1 MTRKTIIL
9 CEARRNG
16 ALRKAIASGRSY
28 SLAVL
33 CFVIVCLLGVAANA
47 STDLAPC
54 DLLVDSAGKRLFV
67 LEEDACR
74 LSCVS
79 LDGSNRVEHLSLDVV
94 PTRMCWFPGEEK
106 IALVAG
112 SSKGT
117 LIVVSLGKSFPPTM
131 RIEKRVAVG
140 HTPSDVAVGPNNS
153 GKQTIYVCN
162 RFSGTISVID
172 YASGKVEKTWP
183 VGREPYAMKVVPSG
197 KDLVVAA
204 HLPEHIADEFYIMSV
219 VRVIDTATGKSESI
233 ELINGASGCK
243 DVALSPDGKY
253 AFVTG
258 THGKFQTVT
267 SQVVGGWI
275 VENIFSVI
283 DVKTRQL
290 VDTFFLDDT
299 LLGAANPWG
308 IACSEDGKFLAVSAA
323 GTDEIIFLPYDRVL
337 KLIEER
343 PKWNRPGA
351 GAYTYTYHGKG
362 KIKFPMRV
370 RVQVGAKGIR
380 RVVMKGDT
388 VYATSY
394 FEDAVAVLRMRLNP
408 PFENHP
414 GSYVKKERPPLPLDP
429 AAEAKNA
436 TYPCTV
442 KYETAVPLKGIEIDR
457 SLIRLGPKP
466 EWSEARRGEV
476 LFHDATICMEN
487 WLSCVTC
494 HPDARVDSL
503 NWDLIN
509 DGLGNPKNTKSM
521 LLSHETP
528 PSMISGVRKTA
539 EEAVRAGVTH
549 LLFNEIPENDYA
561 AMDEYLK
568 GLTPVSSPHLVDGK
582 LSKSAQRGK
591 FLFESSR
598 VDCASCHPAPLFT
611 DMSFHNVK
619 SQDYYD
625 NISRFDTPSLIEVWR
640 TAPYMNT
647 GHYKTIKELLIK
659 GKHGNQDGRLNR
671 LTPQEL
677 DDLVEYVLSL

>member
-1 MTRKTIIL
+1 MIKTTIIL
-9 CEARRNG
+9 RGIRG
-16 ALRKAIASGRSY
+16 MFLGKGRSGFFAI
-28 SLAVL
+28 LGFVAICLPGLVL
-33 CFVIVCLLGVAANA
+33 KA

-79 LDGSNRVEHLSLDVV
+79 LDGSNRAEHLPLDVV
-94 PTRMCWFPGEEK
+94 PTRMCWFPGQKK

-112 SSKGT
+112 SSNGT
-117 LIVVSLGKSFPPTM
+117 LMVVSLGKGFPPTM
-131 RIEKRVAVG
+131 RIEKRVPVG
-140 HTPSDVAVGPNNS
+140 HTPSDVAVGPNNQ

-162 RFSGTISVID
+162 RFDGSVSVID

-219 VRVIDTATGKSESI
+219 VRVIDTQTGKSEAI

-275 VENIFSVI
+275 VENVFSVI

-308 IACSEDGKFLAVSAA
+308 ITCSEDGKFLAVSAS

-343 PKWNRPGA
+343 PGWNRPGA

-370 RVQVGAKGIR
+370 RVQTGAKGIR
-380 RVVMKGDT
+380 RVVMKNDT

-414 GSYVKKERPPLPLDP
+414 GSYVKKERPPLALDP
-429 AAEAKNA
+429 QADHDEKA
-436 TYPCTV
+436 TYPRIV
-442 KYETAVPLKGIEIDR
+442 KLENAVPLKGIEIDR

-466 EWSEARRGEV
+466 QWSEARRGEV

-487 WLSCVTC
+487 WLSCATC
-494 HPDARVDSL
+494 HPDARVDGL

-549 LLFNEIPENDYA
+549 LLFNEIPENDCA

-568 GLTPVSSPHLVDGK
+568 GLTPVSSPHLTDGK
-582 LSKSAQRGK
+582 LSPSAERGK

-611 DMSFHNVK
+611 DLSFHNVK
-619 SQDYYD
+619 SQDFYD

-647 GHYKTIKELLIK
+647 GHYKTVKELLIK
-659 GKHGNQDGRLNR
+659 GKHGNTDGRLNR
-671 LTPQEL
+671 LTAREL